1 MNVDIDVG
9 SGDVAQL
16 AATAAI
22 KVEEGSFSKRS
33 KNTVNNRSL
42 RAGSSIFADSQ
53 LPQNEVQ
60 CMLF

>member
-1 MNVDIDVG
+1 MDVKVDVG

-22 KVEEGSFSKRS
+22 NVEKGGFPKRS
-33 KNTVNNRSL
+33 KSTVNNRSL

-53 LPQNEVQ
+53 LPHNEVQ
-60 CMLF
+60 CMLC